1 MKRYKRGIF
10 SDILPTVILAL
21 TLALSS
27 CVKEPLHPSDKVP
40 GDVLQLKIALPE
52 GEVSKATDPGTPS
65 ENLLQDIT
73 VLVFDADG
81 VLETKL
87 VIDNLATVTDQPHW
101 DKDRILLV
109 PIKNPNKPKRIYA
122 IANRP
127 TEITS
132 DYTEAQL
139 KAEQTNTSEAVMEGA
154 TSLCMSGSK
163 LDINLKTSAYFVT
176 VDIARQVAKFR
187 AKCTMTKVAQDKY
200 PNVTW
205 MYTDMKLAIGNV
217 PDRSYVVEQSAI
229 PEGHNLLNSQW
240 FTMKVTSSSGD
251 NYAWDIVAGEKYIFE
266 NPVAGTVLDPKKT
279 TYIIVQ
285 LPYQN
290 KTTGVVE
297 VDNYYKLYVNDTESS
312 AAPHSVRRNTIY
324 QFNIDLLGMGVPYHD
339 LVDNAD
345 NARGDMIVIPWK
357 DDNINVG
364 DTPQYY
370 FNIDRTLIE
379 FQQPASVQVV
389 TIATNAPQWSLVD
402 PETNNIVL
410 WTDNMNLEYT
420 NDGLTYKLSGTPALA
435 KLTITKAA
443 EGYTPTAKKSFYFLV
458 NKTLT
463 VPFGV
468 IGPEPPDNGVIPYYV
483 LRDASWI
490 DGPLGGLQVAKRG
503 NILPD
508 GGVALERDPAYT
520 WSSEVEL
527 VNGTSKYYGTGYS
540 NTRAMISKV
549 RPFVTYSAAQVCTK
563 LGAGWYLPSSYEMKL
578 IVDSGSYLGDSYRV
592 HHLDSYWTS
601 TKISATK
608 ASFVRFGAIDEVG
621 SEKKSAF
628 DTTCALCQKFVA
640 NAVC

>member
-1 MKRYKRGIF
+1 MKRDKTGVWYG
-10 SDILPTVILAL
+10 
-21 TLALSS
+21 TLSAAIVLLVVVALSS
-27 CVKEPLHPSDKVP
+27 CVKEPFSEDQLPS
-40 GDVLQLKIALPE
+40 DVLQLKIALPE

-87 VIDNLATVTDQPHW
+87 LVNNLATVTDQPYW
-101 DKDRILLV
+101 DKDKILLV

-139 KAEQTNTSEAVMEGA
+139 KAEQATTSEAVMEGA

-200 PNVTW
+200 PNFTW
-205 MYTDMKLAIGNV
+205 RYADMKLAIGNV

-266 NPVAGTVLDPKKT
+266 NHVAGTVLDPKKT

-297 VDNYYKLYVNDTESS
+297 VDNYYKLYVNDTESP

-345 NARGDMIVIPWK
+345 NARGDMTVIPWK

-402 PETNNIVL
+402 PETNKVVL
-410 WTDNMNLEYT
+410 WADNMNLEYT

-443 EGYTPTAKKSFYFLV
+443 EGYTPTAKRSFYFLV

-463 VPFGV
+463 VPFAV
-468 IGPEPPDNGVIPYYV
+468 IGPEPPDNGVIPFYV

-490 DGPLGGLQVAKRG
+490 NGPLGGLQVAKRG

-508 GGVALERDPAYT
+508 GGVALGRDLAYT
-520 WSSEVEL
+520 WSSEAEQI
-527 VNGTSKYYGTGYS
+527 NGTSKFYGSGYS
-540 NTRAMISKV
+540 NTRAMMSKV
-549 RPFVTYSAAQVCTK
+549 RPFVTYSAAQACNN
-563 LGAGWYLPSSYEMKL
+563 LGVGWYLPSSYEMKL
-578 IVDSGSYLGDSYRV
+578 IIDSGSYLGASYKIN
-592 HHLDSYWTS
+592 HLDSYWTS
-601 TKISATK
+601 TEISKTK
-608 ASFVRFGAIDEVG
+608 ASIVQYGGIDEVG
-621 SEKKSAF
+621 HEKTNSFELRRVRCVKN
-628 DTTCALCQKFVA
+628 L
-640 NAVC
+640 

>member
-1 MKRYKRGIF
+1 MKRDKTG
-10 SDILPTVILAL
+10 VWHG
-21 TLALSS
+21 TLSAAIVLLVVVALSS
-27 CVKEPLHPSDKVP
+27 CVKEPFSEDQLPS
-40 GDVLQLKIALPE
+40 DVLQLKIALPE
-52 GEVSKATDPGTPS
+52 GGVSKAATDPGTPS
-65 ENLLQDIT
+65 ENLLENIT
-73 VLVFDADG
+73 VLIFNPAG
-81 VLETKL
+81 ELETKL
-87 VIDNLATVTDQPHW
+87 LVNNLATVTDQPYW
-101 DKDRILLV
+101 DKDKILLV

-122 IANRP
+122 IANW
-127 TEITS
+127 TKEITS

-139 KAEQTNTSEAVMEGA
+139 KAEQATTSEAVKEGA

-187 AKCTMTKVAQDKY
+187 AKCTMTRVAQDKY

-205 MYTDMKLAIGNV
+205 RYTDMKLAIGNV
-217 PDRSYVVEQSAI
+217 PNRSYVVDQSAI

-240 FTMKVTSSSGD
+240 FTMNVTSSAGG

-345 NARGDMIVIPWK
+345 NAKGNLTVIPWK

-379 FQQPASVQVV
+379 FQYLAEVQVV

-458 NKTLT
+458 NKTLK
-463 VPFGV
+463 VPLGV
-468 IGPEPPDNGVIPYYV
+468 VYDNGFIPNSV
-483 LRDASWI
+483 LTAAGW
-490 DGPLGGLQVAKRG
+490 PANKLPTKGLQLAKRG
-503 NILPD
+503 NQKLPSD
-508 GGVALERDPAYT
+508 VAETNESIRQWKTTKTTTAY
-520 WSSEVEL
+520 VE
-527 VNGTSKYYGTGYS
+527 S
-540 NTRAMISKV
+540 
-549 RPFVTYSAAQVCTK
+549 VTAFANAK
-563 LGAGWYLPSSYEMKL
+563 LGMGKSSTDAMVDTPALAAEHPAANYCREMGPDWYLPSVAELALIYNNKASLGTSYSCAAFSYWSATQNNT
-578 IVDSGSYLGDSYRV
+578 SGSWFVAFNNGK
-592 HHLDSYWTS
+592 TS
-601 TKISATK
+601 TDTK
-608 ASFVRFGAIDEVG
+608 HFNYRLRCVRDI
-621 SEKKSAF
+621 
-628 DTTCALCQKFVA
+628 
-640 NAVC
+640 

>member
-1 MKRYKRGIF
+1 MKRDKTG
-10 SDILPTVILAL
+10 VWHG
-21 TLALSS
+21 TLSAAIVLLVVVALSS
-27 CVKEPLHPSDKVP
+27 CVKEPFSEDQLPS
-40 GDVLQLKIALPE
+40 DVLQLKIALPE
-52 GEVSKATDPGTPS
+52 GGVSKADTDPGTPS

-73 VLVFDADG
+73 VLIFNPAG
-81 VLETKL
+81 ELETKL
-87 VIDNLATVTDQPHW
+87 LVNNLATVTDQPYW
-101 DKDRILLV
+101 DKDKILLV

-122 IANRP
+122 IANW
-127 TEITS
+127 TQEITS

-139 KAEQTNTSEAVMEGA
+139 KAEQTSTSEAVIEGA

-205 MYTDMKLAIGNV
+205 RYADMKLAIGNV

-240 FTMKVTSSSGD
+240 FTMKVTSSSGGD
-251 NYAWDIVAGEKYIFE
+251 YAWNIVAGEKYIFE

-290 KTTGVVE
+290 MTTGVVE
-297 VDNYYKLYVNDTESS
+297 VDNYYKLYVNDTESP

-345 NARGDMIVIPWK
+345 NAKGDMTVIPWK
-357 DDNINVG
+357 DDNIDVG

-402 PETNNIVL
+402 PETNKVVL

-463 VPFGV
+463 VPFAV
-468 IGPEPPDNGVIPYYV
+468 IGPEPPDNGVIPFHV

-490 DGPLGGLQVAKRG
+490 NGPLGGLQVAKRG

-508 GGVALERDPAYT
+508 GGAALERDPACT
-520 WSSEVEL
+520 WSSEAEL
-527 VNGTSKYYGTGYS
+527 VGTSKFYGNGS
-540 NTRAMISKV
+540 KNTKAMMSKV
-549 RPFVTYSAAQVCTK
+549 RPFVTYAAAQACTK

-578 IVDSGSYLGDSYRV
+578 IVDSGSYLGASYKVLSR
-592 HHLDSYWTS
+592 DSYWTS
-601 TKISATK
+601 TEVSATK
-608 ASFVRFGAIDEVG
+608 ASFVWIGAIDEVG
-621 SEKKSAF
+621 HEKTNSFELRRVRCVKN
-628 DTTCALCQKFVA
+628 L
-640 NAVC
+640 